1 MYRWEEVKTM
11 IHFIVNG
18 AIKSESK
25 YGDLK
30 TLNASKELIKKS
42 TLPVEC
48 FNQGKAWIAGDMLD
62 TILSKINIKPRKN
75 GRSVP
80 TMLDV
85 RSIAT

>member
-1 MYRWEEVKTM
+1 MVAT
-11 IHFIVNG
+11 
-18 AIKSESK
+18 KSESK

-48 FNQGKAWIAGDMLD
+48 FSHQCKAWMAGDMLD